1 MEALRPLADAYV
13 LALLTQ
19 RTLSPRDFVETRQGG
34 CRLHPRFASELA
46 GTLTAWAGHAAP
58 LAEDLAHAFAASS
71 PARLPRL
78 TPLTR
83 RNQREAL
90 DERMPYR
97 RTHWPAGTT
106 LALPKTCPDCGGP
119 ISDRRRSYCDDCR
132 AIRIARRGDR
142 GRETAQAVLAQLRA
156 EQRDPAHGGRAAQIR
171 GTKNAAHQRAV
182 HAWTGQRP
190 DPTVFTR
197 EILPGLRQQSLH
209 DLMAATGLSEHYC
222 SLIRLGKRIPHPRH
236 WSALSHVGVQR
247 DE

>member
-13 LALLTQ
+13 LAD
-19 RTLSPRDFVETRQGG
+19 TLN
-34 CRLHPRFASELA
+34 
-46 GTLTAWAGHAAP
+46 AWAGHAAP
-58 LAEDLAHAFAASS
+58 LAENLAHTFAASS
-71 PARLPRL
+71 SARLPRL

-90 DERMPYR
+90 DQRMPYR
-97 RTHWPAGTT
+97 RTHRPAGTT

-119 ISDRRRSYCDDCR
+119 IGDRRRSYCDDCR